1 MIIFSGK
8 DYRNIKNDKGLTF
21 TMEGTSFSNI
31 TGSGCFGFSG
41 ALNKSFNFKF
51 IKGGL
56 YDSNSN
62 LFYSYDKDE
71 EFDFSGVVDQSLYFY
86 YINGEAYRKS
96 ANRTNYK
103 IQNFFVETSGTDL
116 NTHLNIYSK
125 EPRKLTVALP
135 SKFDL
140 SGVVT
145 GTISNASSQYALD
158 VFTGSVLNTDH
169 FEMKSIEKTGHLTVS
184 NSINFVLE
192 SKSGE
197 FGDSYDLNL
206 LFNTS
211 AGDLEFARRTEAHA
225 LTPYDLS
232 ELTMV
237 TDVFQSGENAALTY
251 DSGSYLFNNEKTT
264 LTGSGVVGDYYQ
276 VFLKY
281 SSGYSGVNTGW
292 AGGYSISSAGSGYA
306 DNFFSLVG
314 SKGTGA
320 DGRILS
326 NGTGDPEGLV
336 TGLSI
341 FNLGRNYSGFS
352 PPQFNIK
359 AIYGPTGEVLSSG
372 SGLSITP
379 IRVAYTK
386 SFWNVWSIS
395 SGTSLTGLVP
405 ITGQVQNLPAYSG
418 ETTTN
423 EDFYIGVQAKN
434 YYDSMIQGA
443 DLIVSGV
450 SNGKEFSRTVTG
462 VA

>member
-21 TMEGTSFSNI
+21 TMNGTSFSNI

-62 LFYSYDKDE
+62 LFYNYDKNE
-71 EFDFSGVVDQSLYFY
+71 TFDFSGVVDQSNYFY

-96 ANRTNYK
+96 ATRDNYK
-103 IQNFFVETSGTDL
+103 IQNFFVETTGTDL
-116 NTHLNIYSK
+116 STHLNICSK
-125 EPRKLTVALP
+125 EPRKLTVTLP
-135 SKFDL
+135 DKFDL

-145 GTISNASSQYALD
+145 GTISNASSQYPLD
-158 VFTGSVLNTDH
+158 IFTGSVLDTDH
-169 FEMKSIEKTGHLTVS
+169 FVMKSIEKTGHLTVS
-184 NSINFVLE
+184 SSINFVLE

-211 AGDLEFARRTEAHA
+211 AGNLEFAKRTRAHA
-225 LTPYDLS
+225 LTPRDES
-232 ELTMV
+232 ELTLV
-237 TDVFQSGENAALTY
+237 TDVFQSGQNAALTY
-251 DSGSYLFNNEKTT
+251 DSGFYFFNNEKIT
-264 LTGSGVVGDYYQ
+264 LTGSGAVGDYYQ

-281 SSGYSGVNTGW
+281 NAGYSGLNTGW

-306 DNFFSLVG
+306 NNLFSLVG

-320 DGRILS
+320 DGRVLS
-326 NGTGDPEGLV
+326 NGVGSPAGLV
-336 TGLSI
+336 TGLSV
-341 FNLGRNYSGFS
+341 FNLGRNYSGSSS
-352 PPQFNIK
+352 PQLNVE
-359 AIYGPTGEVLSSG
+359 AIYGPTGNVMSSG
-372 SGLSITP
+372 SGLSVTP

-405 ITGQVQNLPAYSG
+405 ITGQVHSLPAYSG
-418 ETTTN
+418 ATTTN

-434 YYDSMIQGA
+434 YYDSMIQKA

>member
-96 ANRTNYK
+96 ANRANFK

-158 VFTGSVLNTDH
+158 VFML
-169 FEMKSIEKTGHLTVS
+169 
-184 NSINFVLE
+184 
-192 SKSGE
+192 SK
-197 FGDSYDLNL
+197 
-206 LFNTS
+206 
-211 AGDLEFARRTEAHA
+211 
-225 LTPYDLS
+225 
-232 ELTMV
+232 
-237 TDVFQSGENAALTY
+237 
-251 DSGSYLFNNEKTT
+251 
-264 LTGSGVVGDYYQ
+264 
-276 VFLKY
+276 
-281 SSGYSGVNTGW
+281 
-292 AGGYSISSAGSGYA
+292 
-306 DNFFSLVG
+306 
-314 SKGTGA
+314 
-320 DGRILS
+320 
-326 NGTGDPEGLV
+326 
-336 TGLSI
+336 
-341 FNLGRNYSGFS
+341 
-352 PPQFNIK
+352 
-359 AIYGPTGEVLSSG
+359 
-372 SGLSITP
+372 
-379 IRVAYTK
+379 
-386 SFWNVWSIS
+386 
-395 SGTSLTGLVP
+395 
-405 ITGQVQNLPAYSG
+405 
-418 ETTTN
+418 
-423 EDFYIGVQAKN
+423 
-434 YYDSMIQGA
+434 
-443 DLIVSGV
+443 
-450 SNGKEFSRTVTG
+450 
-462 VA
+462 